1 MLCLFLLHT
10 ALYPHVVGCIMLYNT
25 ISLIISLLW
34 LVHTH
39 IGSSGKGVTRYNP
52 NSCWSIMLVPIKGT
66 CIGSILHFQTN
77 PHVTSTWLDIIHAHH
92 IMSPFVPLICP
103 NPVFCAPADLPKLNL
118 PSTRR
123 RPVGALLCEEWP
135 VPGTCLVILPSGE
148 LTFCHGK
155 SPFLMGKSTISMA
168 IFNCYVSSPEGTPVH
183 PSHSTILVLKLMV
196 TTGDPLFWEAP
207 DMCGFELCT

>member
-77 PHVTSTWLDIIHAHH
+77 PHVTSNWLDMYIYIYIYIIHNIHAHH

-103 NPVFCAPADLPKLNL
+103 NPVFCAPADLPKKSSVDARAQWVRFSAKSGQYLGHGWWFYPNSSKSFDHFGIETHGDDWGS
-118 PSTRR
+118 P
-123 RPVGALLCEEWP
+123 
-135 VPGTCLVILPSGE
+135 ILR
-148 LTFCHGK
+148 
-155 SPFLMGKSTISMA
+155 SP
-168 IFNCYVSSPEGTPVH
+168 
-183 PSHSTILVLKLMV
+183 
-196 TTGDPLFWEAP
+196 
-207 DMCGFELCT
+207 

>member
-66 CIGSILHFQTN
+66 CIGSILHFHTN
-77 PHVTSTWLDIIHAHH
+77 PHVTWNWLDMYIHIHNINAHH
-92 IMSPFVPLICP
+92 IMSPFVPLMSKSSVLCP
-103 NPVFCAPADLPKLNL
+103 GRSSKEIF
-118 PSTRR
+118 RR
-123 RPVGALLCEEWP
+123 RPGPVGALLCEEWP
-135 VPGTCLVILPSGE
+135 VPGTWLVILPQFANSSKSFDHFGIE
-148 LTFCHGK
+148 THGDDWG
-155 SPFLMGKSTISMA
+155 SPILR
-168 IFNCYVSSPEGTPVH
+168 SP
-183 PSHSTILVLKLMV
+183 
-196 TTGDPLFWEAP
+196 
-207 DMCGFELCT
+207 